1 MSEFSV
7 QQGQALE
14 DYLNCQLSESL
25 HLVFSAC
32 ALASALFVGGTVS
45 VVGLSRLA
53 PALLAVNIALF
64 LFFAASSLLWRYK
77 NPGPRWAHL
86 YLATAA
92 LVTLFTTAATS
103 LLGFHDTFTDIVVI
117 LLAASGVFALDY
129 RWLAGMNLSGLVC
142 WFLIHHFEPVQ
153 PNSMEISS
161 IVFAVMTSFLLCHIR
176 RSTYE
181 REHAIQYRRRVMGE
195 KLKSLQAESHSY
207 RQELSVAIKD
217 LAKQQA
223 ELEIDIEQK
232 SEAINKLREH
242 IENSHKSESLGRM
255 AGGVAHDFNNLLT
268 VLFFNIDELKD
279 MCPDDSVR
287 NDLQEARS
295 AAKKVT
301 DLTSQLLALSRRQ
314 LLQTK
319 VINPQYHLQR
329 LQPTIAKLLG
339 EDTRVELTLDIPDR
353 QLELLADPDLLDQAL
368 LTLLGLSRS
377 GQRRGGVVNIALSSD
392 EEWLHYT
399 IRHSGWAIPQTDS
412 VAIAFQ
418 SDDILAVTG
427 LSLAAVEGVVA
438 QHRGQFEARSE
449 KGYTKYRVSLPLG
462 HDSPTREGSFELHP
476 EPTSGAILVLEE
488 DDQVRRLLARYLRKQ
503 NFEVHTFSSNEE
515 LEYGCGAVDQAAVL
529 ICDYLGSKSDSAMLT
544 ERLKERWPLL
554 KTVFMS
560 GADSTQKRSTLL
572 ENPDYVYLPKPFS
585 LENLGESVNA
595 LVAV

>member
-7 QQGQALE
+7 QQGQALD

-32 ALASALFVGGTVS
+32 ALAAAIFVGGTVG
-45 VVGLSRLA
+45 VVGFSRLA
-53 PALLAVNIALF
+53 PELLVVNTVLL
-64 LFFAASSLLWRYK
+64 LFFAASGLLWRFRS
-77 NPGPRWAHL
+77 PGSRWAHP
-86 YLATAA
+86 YLAVGAVATLLTAA
-92 LVTLFTTAATS
+92 LTTIF
-103 LLGFHDTFTDIVVI
+103 GFHDTFSDIVVI
-117 LLAASGVFALDY
+117 EIAAGGVFALDY
-129 RWLAGMNLSGLVC
+129 RWLAGMNFSALAC
-142 WFLIHHFEPVQ
+142 WFLIHSFQPEQ
-153 PNSMEISS
+153 PNAMEISS

-176 RSTYE
+176 RRTYE
-181 REHAIQYRRRVMGE
+181 REHAIGYRRRVMGE
-195 KLKSLQAESHSY
+195 KLKSLQAESQSY
-207 RQELSVAIKD
+207 RQELSLAIKE
-217 LAKQQA
+217 LAKQKA
-223 ELEIDIEQK
+223 ELERDIEQK
-232 SEAINKLREH
+232 SDAINRLREH

-279 MCPDDSVR
+279 LCPDDSVR

-301 DLTSQLLALSRRQ
+301 ELTSQLLALSRRQ

-339 EDTRVELTLDIPDR
+339 EDTRVELTLDLPDE

-377 GQRRGGVVNIALSSD
+377 GQRRGGLVNIALGAD

-462 HDSPTREGSFELHP
+462 HECPTSEGSFELRP

-503 NFEVHTFSSNEE
+503 NFEVHTYSSNEE
-515 LEYGCGAVDQAAVL
+515 LEYGCGEVERAAVL
-529 ICDYLGSKSDSAMLT
+529 ICDYLGSKSDSVMLS

-560 GADSTQKRSTLL
+560 GAESTLKRSSLL
-572 ENPDYVYLPKPFS
+572 DNPDYVYLPKPFS